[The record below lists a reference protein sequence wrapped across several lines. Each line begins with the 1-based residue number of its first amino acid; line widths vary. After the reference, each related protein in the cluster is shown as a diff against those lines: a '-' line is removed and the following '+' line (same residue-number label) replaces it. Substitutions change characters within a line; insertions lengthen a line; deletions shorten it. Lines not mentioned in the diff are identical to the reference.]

1 MSRNIVHRSIW
12 TAAGAVLFLAMLAQ
26 PARAQF
32 GEEMAVIMQTLN
44 QLNQT
49 IMKAVSVPLNNV
61 NTIAKSVNTFQQTVM
76 YPLAKIQQAQMMAN
90 GFLSVIKSGQNLF
103 QSPLNSATLPETMA
117 LEQQLLGGTTGSIGS
132 LPGNMGGIPAN
143 YTRVFG
149 VLPATTAI
157 PTDTRMVVDMSDA
170 QAQAAMKKAVQL
182 DGIANQEEQVS
193 QQLMLQLATAAPG
206 TASLISA
213 QAAAWNL
220 QAQGYTQGGFA
231 QLLRLDSAGTAYSG
245 YEMKHMSAS
254 HQNANQSIQTILN
267 QH

>member
-1 MSRNIVHRSIW
+1 
-12 TAAGAVLFLAMLAQ
+12 
-26 PARAQF
+26 
-32 GEEMAVIMQTLN
+32 
-44 QLNQT
+44 
-49 IMKAVSVPLNNV
+49 
-61 NTIAKSVNTFQQTVM
+61 
-76 YPLAKIQQAQMMAN
+76 
-90 GFLSVIKSGQNLF
+90 
-103 QSPLNSATLPETMA
+103 
-117 LEQQLLGGTTGSIGS
+117 
-132 LPGNMGGIPAN
+132 
-143 YTRVFG
+143 
-149 VLPATTAI
+149 
-157 PTDTRMVVDMSDA
+157 MVVDMSDA